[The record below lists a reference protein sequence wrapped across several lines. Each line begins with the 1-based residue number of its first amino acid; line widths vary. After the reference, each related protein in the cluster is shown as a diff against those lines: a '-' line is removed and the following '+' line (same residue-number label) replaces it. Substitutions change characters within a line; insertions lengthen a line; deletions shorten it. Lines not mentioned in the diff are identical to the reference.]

1 VGGGGGGGGVMAS
14 NALAKDMATRDIKST
29 DNKLDLC

>member
-1 VGGGGGGGGVMAS
+1 VMAS